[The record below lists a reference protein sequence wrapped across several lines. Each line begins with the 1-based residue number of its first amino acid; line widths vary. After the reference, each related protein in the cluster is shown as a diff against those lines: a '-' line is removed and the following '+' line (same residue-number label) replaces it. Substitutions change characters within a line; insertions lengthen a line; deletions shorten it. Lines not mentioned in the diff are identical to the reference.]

1 MPQLDQ
7 FTYFSQFVWLTL
19 SFLVYYAVV
28 VHSSLPKLSR
38 ILKSRA
44 RFLSQQTPSHQVF
57 QHGAGQTQDK
67 VNDTLVTDCI
77 HSSAHYLHESVA
89 AAQAWCSSSIAQFKH
104 NELVKANRSYL
115 KILSELTVAQVMWKA
130 ARAPLSFE
138 RIVLKRFTL
147 LVSPQS
153 KITSQNT
160 PDQSIAKQHGTP
172 KGKSVSSTQS
182 KKAKSVVSAAP
193 KSNKVKRK

>member
-19 SFLVYYAVV
+19 SFLVYYVVV

-44 RFLSQQTPSHQVF
+44 RFLSQQTSSVAS
-57 QHGAGQTQDK
+57 QHGAPLGQDK

-89 AAQAWCSSSIAQFKH
+89 AAQAWCSSSVAQFKH

-115 KILSELTVAQVMWKA
+115 KILSELTLAQVMWKA

-138 RIVLKRFTL
+138 RILFKRFTL
-147 LVSPQS
+147 LVSPKKSQHLV
-153 KITSQNT
+153 QNT
-160 PDQSIAKQHGTP
+160 TSSVASKPGQTHKVASLGAVQTKTKTKNKTTP
-172 KGKSVSSTQS
+172 
-182 KKAKSVVSAAP
+182 P